1 MLLAIRAPPGTT
13 LEVPSESQVK
23 EMHSKAIKNKEDVKK
38 VGNKNSSLQK
48 HELDELMQY
57 LEKKYHI
64 FIKTQKP
71 NNNQH
76 QQQ

>member
-23 EMHSKAIKNKEDVKK
+23 EMHSKAITKNKE
-38 VGNKNSSLQK
+38 GNKGSKSSLQK

-71 NNNQH
+71 NNQ
-76 QQQ
+76 